1 MSYKLDDHALDLLF
15 RTARTYNHWRDIPVP
30 DETLHSIHTLMRL
43 GPTSANC
50 QPARLL
56 FVKSPQAKA
65 RLRPALMEG
74 NVEKTMTAPVTAII
88 GYDPM
93 FYEHLPRTFPQADAR
108 SWFAG
113 NAALIQE
120 TAFRNGTLQGAYL
133 IMAARA
139 LGLDCG
145 PMSGFD
151 AAVVDREFF
160 SEDTVRSNFLCNLG
174 YGDPSGLH
182 TRNPRLS
189 FTEQCQVL

>member
-1 MSYKLDDHALDLLF
+1 MSYRLDDHALDLLF
-15 RTARTYNHWRDIPVP
+15 RTARTHGHWRDIPVP
-30 DETLHSIHTLMRL
+30 DETLHAIHTLMRL

-56 FVKSPQAKA
+56 FVKSPDAKA

-74 NVEKTMTAPVTAII
+74 NVEKTMRAPVTVII
-88 GYDPM
+88 GYDTT
-93 FYEHLPRTFPQADAR
+93 FYEQLPQAFPQADAR
-108 SWFAG
+108 SWFIG

-151 AAVVDREFF
+151 AAMVDREFF
-160 SEDTVRSNFLCNLG
+160 PTETIRSNFLCNLG
-174 YGDPSGLH
+174 HGDLSEVH
-182 TRNPRLS
+182 ARNPRLS
-189 FTEQCQVL
+189 FVEQCQIL